1 MRHTHFPIS
10 RNPVPVSNNERILN
24 YARLK
29 SGVSLTA
36 SGDAHYLG
44 LPTRGFIL
52 TDPLQV
58 QIVRALNGQRT
69 LQEIALGL
77 LCEPDTVN
85 TFTDLLV
92 EEGVLDLRSAPFD
105 SAEADLSKQFKAHRE
120 ASEQELLTHRS
131 GVFDGGQNELINRG
145 RTTILISGENRL
157 AHNLLVAL
165 QSSGFTQSRLI
176 TRAHLPTRI
185 VANDVCGIAVRAS
198 DIGKNRQDFTKE
210 LIRNSQIAQQEQ
222 GVKNN
227 PDLIISTIPI
237 EWDYVQ
243 RWMSEGSVHLHI
255 NPLIGPHIEIG
266 PLVIPGQTPCIRCV
280 TLIKRENGT
289 VVDRE
294 FIRNELP
301 SAAVAFLSG
310 LITLAVAEY
319 VATGSTPLQA
329 ASFWYNLLNPMAEPE
344 IRHWTFHP
352 TCGCR
357 Q

>member
-1 MRHTHFPIS
+1 MST
-10 RNPVPVSNNERILN
+10 ETQILN

-29 SGVSLTA
+29 SGVSLT
-36 SGDAHYLG
+36 SVGDRHYLG

-52 TDPLQV
+52 TDPLQL
-58 QIVRALNGQRT
+58 QIVRTLNGRLT
-69 LQEIALGL
+69 LQEIARGL
-77 LCEPDTVN
+77 LCQPDTV
-85 TFTDLLV
+85 TVFTDLLV
-92 EEGVLDLRSAPFD
+92 EEGLLDLRTEPFN
-105 SAEADLSKQFKAHRE
+105 SPRADLSQQLKAHRE
-120 ASEQELLTHRS
+120 ASEHELLTHRI
-131 GVFDGGQNELINRG
+131 GVHDGGQNELLIRA

-157 AHNLLVAL
+157 ARNLLVAL

-176 TRAHLPTRI
+176 TRAHLPARI
-185 VANDVCGIAVRAS
+185 VGEDVCGIAVRMS
-198 DIGKNRQDFTKE
+198 DIGKNRKDFTQE

-222 GVKNN
+222 GAKIK

-255 NPLIGPHIEIG
+255 NPLIGPDVEIG
-266 PLVIPGQTPCIRCV
+266 PLVIPGSSPCLRCV

-301 SAAVAFLSG
+301 SAGAAFVSG

-319 VATGSTPLQA
+319 VATGSTPLQG
-329 ASFWYNLLNPMAEPE
+329 ASFWYNLLNPMSKPE
-344 IRHWTFHP
+344 KRHWTFHP
-352 TCGCR
+352 KCGCR
-357 Q
+357 E

>member
-1 MRHTHFPIS
+1 M
-10 RNPVPVSNNERILN
+10 PVSNTDRILN

-29 SGVSLTA
+29 SGVSLTT

-44 LPTRGFIL
+44 LPTRGLIL
-52 TDPLQV
+52 TDPVQL
-58 QIVRALNGQRT
+58 QIVRTLNGQRT
-69 LQEIALGL
+69 LQEIARGL
-77 LCEPDTVN
+77 YCEPNTVIA
-85 TFTDLLV
+85 FTTLLV
-92 EEGVLDLRSAPFD
+92 KDGFLDLREDPFN
-105 SAEADLSKQFKAHRE
+105 SPRADLSQHLKAQRE
-120 ASEQELLTHRS
+120 AIEYELLTHR
-131 GVFDGGQNELINRG
+131 GGAEDGGQNELINRG

-176 TRAHLPTRI
+176 SRVHLPTRI
-185 VANDVCGIAVRAS
+185 DGDDVCGIAVRSS
-198 DIGKNRQDFTKE
+198 DIGKNRKDFTKE

-222 GVKNN
+222 GAKNN

-255 NPLIGPHIEIG
+255 NPLIGPHVEIG
-266 PLVIPGQTPCIRCV
+266 PLVIPGQTPCMRCV

-294 FIRNELP
+294 FVRNELP
-301 SAAVAFLSG
+301 SAAAALLSG

-344 IRHWTFHP
+344 KRHWTFHP
-352 TCGCR
+352 KCGCR
-357 Q
+357 E